1 LKGEID
7 MSTATTAAA
16 EQKLSAAEIEQGR
29 SYLEQTLNLVVG
41 ATKGL
46 SGTQWDFRPSPEQWS
61 LAQTLE
67 HIVVVQEVI
76 IGRVR
81 DQLPSAPPPLER
93 DTQEVDAIV
102 VYHFAGRLMK
112 FKGPDVVMPTGRWT
126 PNETLDRFLENS
138 ATLNQLLESTPDLR
152 AHGLDSPPL
161 KAVTQGK
168 HQVMDGYQWIL
179 AAGSHTERHVKQML
193 EVKAHANFPQ
203 N

>member
-1 LKGEID
+1 MK
-7 MSTATTAAA
+7 MSTATTAAP
-16 EQKLSAAEIEQGR
+16 EQKLGAAEIEQGR
-29 SYLEQTLNLVVG
+29 GYLEQTLLLVVG

-46 SGTQWDFRPSPEQWS
+46 SGAQWDFKPSPEQWS

-81 DQLPSAPPPLER
+81 DQLPSAPPPMEH
-93 DTQEVDAIV
+93 DTQQVDAIV

-112 FKGPDVVMPTGRWT
+112 FKGPEVVMPASRWT
-126 PNETLDRFLENS
+126 PDQALDRFLENS
-138 ATLNQLLESTPDLR
+138 ATLNQLLASTPGLR

-193 EVKAHANFPQ
+193 EVKAHADFPH